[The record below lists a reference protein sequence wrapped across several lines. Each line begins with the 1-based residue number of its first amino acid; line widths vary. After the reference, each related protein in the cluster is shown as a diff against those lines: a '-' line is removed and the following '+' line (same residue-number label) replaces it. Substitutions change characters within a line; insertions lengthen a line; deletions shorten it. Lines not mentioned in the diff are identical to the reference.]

1 MASPLASI
9 YSTADSF
16 KRKLLDVLTDPAGS
30 AQQIVGNAN
39 DRAGVLNAL
48 TGQLADQTMSSI
60 KAGGSVMPDTPES
73 QQLTQMMADAYN
85 PAGVV
90 LLHGGRFPVDRV
102 DPELLRTGVHS
113 GGFHTTNKAVTPQT
127 FATNANDGK
136 GFISMFDFPDE
147 LYNKSIMLSNKP
159 IDAGTQDAVTALIQ
173 KDPALGELIVKEL
186 KMLYSAA
193 KQEGTDVKPADLLTG
208 QRLNSLLRRHYGGI
222 NQSEEAMA
230 GVGIPAKSW
239 VYRAERPNEIAT
251 AVYPQSVSELRPLG
265 QIETERGGLL
275 SLIPKLKEMA
285 AKQGLQYGK

>member
-48 TGQLADQTMSSI
+48 TSQVADQTMSSI

-90 LLHGGRFPVDRV
+90 LLHGGRMPIDRV
-102 DPELLRTGVHS
+102 DPNFLRTAVHS

-147 LYNKSIMLSNKP
+147 LYNKAAKLNAKP
-159 IDAGTQDAVTALIQ
+159 IGSDTQDAVTALIQ
-173 KDPALGELIVKEL
+173 RDPALGEVIVKEL

-193 KQEGTDVKPADLLTG
+193 KQEGLDVKPAELLTG
-208 QRLNSLLRRHYGGI
+208 ERLNSILRRHYGGI
-222 NQSEEAMA
+222 NQSEEAMS

-239 VYRAERPNEIAT
+239 VYSADRPNEIAT
-251 AVYPQSVSELRPLG
+251 AVYPQYVSELRPLG

-285 AKQGLQYGK
+285 AKQGLKYGK

>member
-1 MASPLASI
+1 MPSPLAAI
-9 YSTADSF
+9 YSSADSF
-16 KRKLLDVLTDPAGS
+16 KRGLLDAVQNPVDKMR
-30 AQQIVGNAN
+30 QVIGNAN

-48 TGQLADQTMSSI
+48 SGQVADQTMDSMKS
-60 KAGGSVMPDTPES
+60 GGSFMPDTPES

-90 LLHGGRFPVDRV
+90 LLHGGRFPVGKV
-102 DPELLRTGVHS
+102 DPSLLRTAVHS
-113 GGFHTTNKAVTPQT
+113 GGFHTTNKATTPQT

-147 LYNKSIMLSNKP
+147 LYSKSIKLSSKP
-159 IDAGTQDAVTALIQ
+159 IDAGTQDSVTALIQ

-193 KQEGTDVKPADLLTG
+193 KQEGLDVKPADLLTG

-230 GVGIPAKSW
+230 GVGIPSKSW
-239 VYRAERPNEIAT
+239 MYSADRPSEIAT
-251 AVYPQSVSELRPLG
+251 AVYPQYVSELRPLG

-275 SLIPKLKEMA
+275 SLMPKLKEMA
-285 AKQGLQYGK
+285 AKQGLTYGK